1 MRCLLKSKSNQ
12 CFTCRTD
19 IPPEFMQVNIK
30 LVRVLQLLNPV
41 YGKTEAPHK
50 LPSTG
55 IKKQW
60 KQKPRNVKKIRIVI
74 ESLKNP
80 SKIRKQTKK
89 HSPSKARTQTK
100 EHLLSKART
109 QTKEP
114 SPSKART
121 QPNVRKQN
129 KTNIASKV
137 RTPRKALS
145 PTVVIKLNKKRIL
158 NNATRP
164 SKARRI

>member
-1 MRCLLKSKSNQ
+1 
-12 CFTCRTD
+12 
-19 IPPEFMQVNIK
+19 MQVNIK
-30 LVRVLQLLNPV
+30 LVRVLRLLNPV

-60 KQKPRNVKKIRIVI
+60 KQKPQNVKKIRIVI

-100 EHLLSKART
+100 K
-109 QTKEP
+109 P

-121 QPNVRKQN
+121 QTNVRKQN

-137 RTPRKALS
+137 RTPRKALN
-145 PTVVIKLNKKRIL
+145 PIVVIKVNKKRIL
-158 NNATRP
+158 NKATRA